1 MNTNSRIT
9 NSVKNI
15 SFGVLTQV
23 VQMILGF
30 VSRTIFIH
38 YLAIEYLGV
47 NGLFTSILTLLS
59 LAELGITSAI
69 LYALY
74 KPLAEK
80 NQAQIAALIRF
91 FKKIYL
97 LIAAVVA
104 GLGLLVLPFLR
115 QIVDNP
121 PQQLSDDLHIIYL
134 LFLFNTVASYFF
146 YYKISLFHADQK
158 SYVIAKRNIVVFIIQ
173 NSLQILSL
181 ILFQNF
187 LLYLSI
193 QLVCQLGGNLY
204 LSQLVKKHYPFLT
217 QYKNEE
223 VEAAVKEKIFS
234 NLKSTAIV
242 KVGGLLVNNTSNIVL
257 NYFSGLRAVGLLS
270 NYSLLIGLA
279 SGLIMQVF
287 AGLTGSI
294 ANVNVKETLA
304 KKREVFFI
312 VNFAN
317 FWIFGM
323 ATTLII
329 LLINDFI
336 TVWIGD
342 KFTLSRPVVC
352 VLALNFYMVGMQNA
366 VWTFKSTFGLFKEG
380 RWFILGTA
388 IINVILSFILGSY
401 YGLFGILISMAIA
414 RAVTNAWY
422 DPFVVFSKALE
433 LDPKHYFQ
441 KYLSYLAL
449 LVLVL
454 SILFGLFYIIPVSGW
469 LGLLFKLFLS
479 LFVFNGVLFVFYRK
493 SVEFKYIQKVVINMM
508 LTLKAK
514 ISK

>member
-1 MNTNSRIT
+1 MNNNSRIS

-15 SFGVLTQV
+15 SFGLLTQV

-30 VSRTIFIH
+30 VSRTIFIQ

-47 NGLFTSILTLLS
+47 NGLFSSILTLLS

-69 LYALY
+69 LYALF
-74 KPLAEK
+74 KPLADK
-80 NQAQIAALIRF
+80 NEAQIAALIRF

-97 LIAAVVA
+97 IIAGVVA
-104 GLGLLVLPFLR
+104 GLGLLVLPFLS

-121 PQQLSDDLHIIYL
+121 PQQLAADLHLIYL

-181 ILFQNF
+181 VVFQNF

-193 QLVCQLGGNLY
+193 QLICQLGGNLY
-204 LSQLVKKHYPFLT
+204 LSQLVKKYYPFLAL
-217 QYKNEE
+217 YKNEE
-223 VEAAVKEKIFS
+223 VETTVKAKIFS

-257 NYFSGLRAVGLLS
+257 NYFSGLKAVGLLS
-270 NYSLLIGLA
+270 NYTLLIGLA

-287 AGLTGSI
+287 SGLTGSI
-294 ANVNVKETLA
+294 ANVNVKETIE

-329 LLINDFI
+329 LLVNDFI
-336 TVWIGD
+336 TVWIGNEY
-342 KFTLSRPVVC
+342 TLSLPVVG

-388 IINVILSFILGSY
+388 IINVILSFILGNY

-422 DPFVVFSKALE
+422 DPYVVFSKALE
-433 LDPKHYFQ
+433 LNPKLYFT
-441 KYLSYLAL
+441 KYISYIAVLL

-454 SILFGLFYIIPVSGW
+454 LFGLFYLIPLSGW
-469 LGLLFKLFLS
+469 LGLVIKLFLS
-479 LFVFNGVLFVFYRK
+479 LLIFNGVLYVFYRK
-493 SVEFKYIQKVVINMM
+493 SIELHYILNVVTGMIVN
-508 LTLKAK
+508 LKAK
-514 ISK
+514 IKK

>member
-1 MNTNSRIT
+1 MNNNSRIS

-15 SFGVLTQV
+15 SFGLLTQV
-23 VQMILGF
+23 VQMVLGF
-30 VSRTIFIH
+30 VSRTIFIQ

-74 KPLAEK
+74 KPLADK
-80 NQAQIAALIRF
+80 NEAQIAALIRF

-97 LIAAVVA
+97 IIAAVVA
-104 GLGLLVLPFLR
+104 GLGLLVLPFLT
-115 QIVDNP
+115 QIVNNP
-121 PQQLSDDLHIIYL
+121 PQQLANDLQLIYL

-158 SYVIAKRNIVVFIIQ
+158 SYVIAKRNIVVFVIQ

-181 ILFQNF
+181 VLFQNF

-204 LSQLVKKHYPFLT
+204 LSQLVKKHYPFLER
-217 QYKNEE
+217 YKKEE
-223 VEAAVKEKIFS
+223 VEATVKAKIFS

-242 KVGGLLVNNTSNIVL
+242 KVGGLVVNNTSNIVL
-257 NYFSGLRAVGLLS
+257 NYFSGLKAVGLLS
-270 NYSLLIGLA
+270 NYTLLIGLA
-279 SGLIMQVF
+279 SGLILQIF
-287 AGLTGSI
+287 SGLTGSI
-294 ANVNVKETLA
+294 ANVNVKESIE

-323 ATTLII
+323 AATVII

-336 TVWIGD
+336 SVWIGNE
-342 KFTLSRPVVC
+342 FTLSVPVVC

-388 IINVILSFILGSY
+388 IINVILSFVLGSHF
-401 YGLFGILISMAIA
+401 GLVGILIAMAIA
-414 RAVTNAWY
+414 RALTNAWY
-422 DPFVVFSKALE
+422 DPFIVFSKALE
-433 LDPKHYFQ
+433 LKPKIYFI
-441 KYLSYLAL
+441 KYFAYLAVMLFVLAL
-449 LVLVL
+449 LFSFFHFISLTGW
-454 SILFGLFYIIPVSGW
+454 FGLVI
-469 LGLLFKLFLS
+469 KLFLS
-479 LFVFNGVLFVFYRK
+479 LFVFNGILFVFYRK
-493 SVEFKYIQKVVINMM
+493 SVEFQYIQKVVINMV

-514 ISK
+514 FIK